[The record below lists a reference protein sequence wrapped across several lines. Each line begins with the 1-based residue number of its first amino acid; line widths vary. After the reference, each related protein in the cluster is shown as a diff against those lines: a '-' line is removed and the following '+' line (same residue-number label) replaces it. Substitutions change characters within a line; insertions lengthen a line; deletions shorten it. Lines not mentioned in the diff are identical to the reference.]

1 MNDKLKDIAKYLV
14 SPPKGILAADES
26 ATTCCKRF
34 EAVHIPC
41 EEEDRR
47 KYRELLIKT
56 PNTENY
62 LTGIIMVEETLNQKD
77 SSGKLF
83 TEVLKDKGIL
93 SGIKVDL
100 GLEDFGTNGE
110 QITKGLDGLDER
122 LAQYKSIGAKFAKW
136 RAVFSPEKGLPT
148 DELINEANSRMIKYA
163 LLCQK
168 NEIVPIMEP
177 EVLMEGSHTAEDTKN
192 TISRVLENLFAQIK
206 NSELYLPGI
215 ILKTAM
221 VESNKD
227 DTQSTTSAEV
237 AKWTVEVLRKNVP
250 ENIGGVVFL
259 SGGQSSDEAIENF
272 NEIMEEGKNLPF
284 KMTFSYSRAI
294 QNSVLEEYAKGNIE
308 KAKEN
313 FIERLQRLSK

>member
-1 MNDKLKDIAKYLV
+1 MHDELTNIAKFLV
-14 SPPKGILAADES
+14 NPPKGILAADES

-34 EAVHIPC
+34 EAVHLPC

-47 KYRELLIKT
+47 KYRELLIT
-56 PNTENY
+56 TEGVENY

-77 SSGKLF
+77 SNGKLF
-83 TEVLKDKGIL
+83 TEVLKEKGIL

-100 GLEDFGTNGE
+100 GLEEFGTNGE

-122 LAQYKSIGAKFAKW
+122 LAQYKSIGAKFSKW

-177 EVLMEGSHTAEDTKN
+177 EVLMDGIHTEEDTKN
-192 TISRVLENLFAQIK
+192 TINRVLENLFEQIK
-206 NSELYLPGI
+206 NSNLYLPGI

-221 VESNKD
+221 IESNKD
-227 DTQSTTSAEV
+227 DTQSTTSTEV

-259 SGGQSSDEAIENF
+259 SGGQSSDEAVENF
-272 NEIMEEGKNLPF
+272 NAIMEEGKDLPF

-294 QNSVLEEYAKGNIE
+294 QNPVLAEYAKGNIE

-313 FIERLQRLSK
+313 YIDRLQKLSK

>member
-1 MNDKLKDIAKYLV
+1 MELSEIAKYLV
-14 SPPKGILAADES
+14 NPPKGILAADES

-34 EAVHIPC
+34 ENVGLPC

-47 KYRELLIKT
+47 KYRELLIT
-56 PNTENY
+56 TENIENY

-83 TEVLKDKGIL
+83 TEILKEKGIL

-122 LAQYKSIGAKFAKW
+122 LAKYKSIGAKFAKW
-136 RAVFSPEKGLPT
+136 RAVFSPEEGLPT
-148 DELINEANSRMIKYA
+148 DELINEANSRMINYA

-177 EVLMEGSHTAEDTKN
+177 EVLMEGVHNAEDTKN
-192 TISRVLENLFAQIK
+192 TIARVLENLFTQIK

-221 VESNKD
+221 VESNKN
-227 DTQSTTSAEV
+227 DTQSTTSSEV
-237 AKWTVEVLRKNVP
+237 AKWAVEVLRKNVP

-272 NEIMEEGKNLPF
+272 SAIMEEGKDLPF

-294 QNSVLEEYAKGNIE
+294 QNPVLEEYAKGNIE

-313 FIERLQRLSK
+313 YIERLQKLSK

>member
-1 MNDKLKDIAKYLV
+1 MHDELNNIAKYLV
-14 SPPKGILAADES
+14 NPPKGILAADES

-34 EAVHIPC
+34 EAVNLPC
-41 EEEDRR
+41 EEDDRR
-47 KYRELLIKT
+47 KYRELLIT
-56 PNTENY
+56 TENTENY

-77 SSGKLF
+77 SNGKLF
-83 TEVLKDKGIL
+83 TEVLKEKGIL
-93 SGIKVDL
+93 PGIKVDL

-122 LAQYKSIGAKFAKW
+122 LAHYKTIGAKFSKW
-136 RAVFSPEKGLPT
+136 RAVFSPEQGLPT

-177 EVLMEGSHTAEDTKN
+177 EVLMDGSHTEENTKN
-192 TISRVLENLFAQIK
+192 TIARVLENLFEQIK
-206 NSELYLPGI
+206 NSDLYLPGI

-272 NEIMEEGKNLPF
+272 NAIMKEGRDLPF

>member
-1 MNDKLKDIAKYLV
+1 MELSEIAKYLV
-14 SPPKGILAADES
+14 NPPKGILAADES

-34 EAVHIPC
+34 EAVHLPC

-47 KYRELLIKT
+47 KYRELLIT
-56 PNTENY
+56 TENTENY

-77 SSGKLF
+77 SNGKLF
-83 TEVLKDKGIL
+83 TEVLKEKGIL

-100 GLEDFGTNGE
+100 GLEDFGTAGE

-122 LAQYKSIGAKFAKW
+122 LAQYKSIGAKFSKW
-136 RAVFSPEKGLPT
+136 RAVFSPEQGLPT

-168 NEIVPIMEP
+168 NGIVPIMEP
-177 EVLMEGSHTAEDTKN
+177 EVLMEGVHNAEDTKN
-192 TISRVLENLFAQIK
+192 TISRVLENLFEQIK
-206 NSELYLPGI
+206 NSNLYLPGI

-237 AKWTVEVLRKNVP
+237 AKWTVEVLRKNAP

-272 NEIMEEGKNLPF
+272 NKIMEEGRDLPF

-313 FIERLQRLSK
+313 FIERLQKLSK